1 MNNVEIDIVRGDNR
15 TFKFQRKT
23 EQGQVIT
30 DEPNEMYITFK
41 TNDVINDYVIQK
53 VYSKNEITYNSSTHY
68 WSFELTPKD
77 TNNLSYGIYMF
88 DVEIITDEN
97 KVKTICEGI
106 LTINSE
112 ITFASNEG
120 GVS

>member
-1 MNNVEIDIVRGDNR
+1 MNNVEIDIIRGDNR

-23 EQGQVIT
+23 EQGTLIS
-30 DEPNEMYITFK
+30 DLPNEMYITFK
-41 TNDVINDYVIQK
+41 PNDVIQNYVIQK
-53 VYSKNEITYNSSTHY
+53 LYSKNEITFDSSNNY
-68 WSFELTPKD
+68 WSFELKPED
-77 TNNLSYGIYMF
+77 TNNLSYGEYLF
-88 DVEIITDEN
+88 DIEIITEEN

-106 LTINSE
+106 LTINPE

>member
-1 MNNVEIDIVRGDNR
+1 MVDIEIIRGDNK

-53 VYSKNEITYNSSTHY
+53 VYSKEEISFDDLTGF
-68 WSFELTPKD
+68 WSFELEPKD
-77 TNNLSYGIYMF
+77 TNNLSYGEYLF
-88 DVEIITDEN
+88 DIEIITEEN
-97 KVKTICEGI
+97 KVKTICEGS
-106 LTINSE
+106 LMVNPE

>member
-53 VYSKNEITYNSSTHY
+53 VYSKNEIIYNSSTHY
-68 WSFELTPKD
+68 WSFELTPED